1 MGEKFPSLN
10 ENIEG
15 KNSKLLISMLE
26 SYLPIADG
34 NSASIHFTK
43 MVTIYVYVTKA
54 GNDFQQMAEF
64 SDHFLPNSNTS
75 QWVIQ
80 KLKKKRLQF
89 KSFKIGPM
97 YLCTIGWL
105 FIF

>member
-34 NSASIHFTK
+34 NSASIYFTK
-43 MVTIYVYVTKA
+43 MVIYVYVTKA

-64 SDHFLPNSNTS
+64 SDHFLPNTS
-75 QWVIQ
+75 Q
-80 KLKKKRLQF
+80 
-89 KSFKIGPM
+89 
-97 YLCTIGWL
+97 
-105 FIF
+105 